1 MSDQSKYE
9 MRPNP
14 LVDIVANKI
23 RRSVSLDMSP
33 SLAMARSRLVGIVS
47 ELSNCRD
54 QQRNLLMERTSL
66 FFFFH
71 FVWFSFKPK
80 TYNGTES

>member
-1 MSDQSKYE
+1 

-66 FFFFH
+66 FIFFH

-80 TYNGTES
+80 THNGTES